1 MRGNIVSTATRAI
14 TVAEYDRRI
23 TSGAIPEDGRFELLD
38 GEVVRKLSKNPPHR
52 VATRKTFDALARLV
66 PPDWDVAKE
75 EAVVCG
81 DRSKPEPD
89 VAVVRAELRHDA
101 TRDATADDCALIVE
115 VADASLAVDMGVK
128 LAIYPKAEIPVY
140 WVVNLQDD
148 RVEIYSNP
156 DRAAA
161 SYGLRV
167 VYTRGQLVPVEID
180 GQVVGTIAVEDLLP

>member
-1 MRGNIVSTATRAI
+1 VSTATRPI

-23 TSGAIPEDGRFELLD
+23 ASGAIPEDGQFELLD
-38 GEVVRKLSKNPPHR
+38 GEVVRKMSKNPPHR

-66 PPDWDVAKE
+66 PPAWDVAKE

-101 TRDATADDCALIVE
+101 TRDATAGDCALIVE

-128 LAIYPKAEIPVY
+128 LAIYAKAEIPVY

-148 RVEIYSNP
+148 RVEVYSNP

-167 VYTRGQLVPVEID
+167 VYTRGQLVPVEIA
-180 GQVVGTIAVEDLLP
+180 GQVVGTIAVEELLP